1 MSGRFFVSVNRKKMK
16 KDLELLKEDHA
27 RLSAELIKADLARR
41 QVAAKAQNTQDVM
54 TAVLSEVQS
63 LQEGI
68 DNLLVLL
75 TMPDIAPGQK
85 EWDIAHRMIKE
96 KSRLLGDIL
105 TVTLELQFYE
115 QLKSLEQNDQVAV
128 NGFCHNVFG
137 SCMNQVPEDIDLR
150 FETSLEDDYI
160 VHTNKETLKQLVR
173 NLLVNS
179 MSNTSEGSITLSVYE
194 DEKKGLLQ
202 FAVHDTAPAIPAE
215 LQDQIFK
222 WMPKGNLHQM
232 LMTLRV
238 RSCRLMAR
246 LLGGTFYID
255 SHEDTGVSAVFS
267 IKI

>member
-1 MSGRFFVSVNRKKMK
+1 M
-16 KDLELLKEDHA
+16 DLELLKEDNA

-41 QVAAKAQNTQDVM
+41 QAAAQARNSQEVM

-75 TMPDIAPGQK
+75 TIPDLSPGQK
-85 EWDIAHRMIKE
+85 EWDIAHKMIKE

-115 QLKSLEQNDQVAV
+115 KLKSLEQNDQVAV
-128 NGFCHNVFG
+128 NGFCHNVFDHCLNLVQEG
-137 SCMNQVPEDIDLR
+137 VDVR
-150 FETSLEDDYI
+150 FETSLDDDYI
-160 VHTNKETLKQLVR
+160 VHTDKETLKRLVR

-202 FAVHDTAPAIPAE
+202 FAVHDTAPAIPPE
-215 LQDQIFK
+215 LRDQIFK

-238 RSCRLMAR
+238 RTCKLMAR

-255 SHEDTGVSAVFS
+255 STEGTGVTAVFS
-267 IKI
+267 IKIQA